1 MVIQHKHADTRGVF
15 FIPGEEEDGGFLAE
29 LMYMKKEPDTMII
42 EHTEV
47 DESLKGQNIGY
58 QLVNMAIEYARQHNL
73 KVIPMCPF
81 AKAIIDKK
89 PELRDVLAD

>member
-1 MVIQHKHADTRGVF
+1 MLIQHKQTDARGMF
-15 FIPGEEEDGGFLAE
+15 FIPGEEEDFLAE
-29 LMYMKKEPDTMII
+29 LIYMKSEPFTMII

-47 DESLKGQNIGY
+47 DDELKGQNVGY
-58 QLVNMAIEYARQHNL
+58 QLVHAAVEYARSHQL

-89 PELRDVLAD
+89 PEFKDVLAE